1 MYHINI
7 SQDEDF
13 TESHAK
19 RINDHIKYLTWND
32 PNWAGATFEI
42 CTGAE
47 FTGITCD
54 DVDDRLD
61 GQLFDQYSESDE
73 GSIEVVQ
80 LFHKINDILRGEE

>member
-42 CTGAE
+42 CTGAA
-47 FTGITCD
+47 FTSITCD
-54 DVDDRLD
+54 D
-61 GQLFDQYSESDE
+61 SESDE